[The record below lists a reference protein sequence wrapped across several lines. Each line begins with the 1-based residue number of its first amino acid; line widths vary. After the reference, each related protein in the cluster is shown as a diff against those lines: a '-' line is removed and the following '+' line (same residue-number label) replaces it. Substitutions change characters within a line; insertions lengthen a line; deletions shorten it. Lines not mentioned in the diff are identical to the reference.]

1 MWRRG
6 ERLYALLVFLV
17 VALEALALGGLV
29 WVFSGRLLGAFDY
42 PVARLYLLRA
52 LLLTALVL
60 VVLGAYILL
69 YHAYTALKEAR
80 DRALYGRYL
89 TAFTE
94 ALFSGTEPPPPP
106 WPEPALEALLHL
118 RETLKGEMGE
128 KVAEWLRRGRPPWAF
143 RLRRRWTSR
152 PERLEALEA
161 LGLARLP
168 ETLEA
173 ILPYLEHP
181 DPVLR
186 LAAARA
192 GARVAQGEGVL
203 RLGEA
208 LLGAGLSRGALL
220 EALLLLE
227 DRAEPVAALFLEKGG
242 REEVWAALEA
252 VGRLHLHALA
262 ERVLPFLEAE
272 DSEVRAAALRAL
284 ARLGY
289 PPVGYE
295 EAVLGLLRGGE
306 EFLRVQAARLT
317 PLLPPNLA
325 RRALWEALKDPSF
338 YVRRAAAEALASLDM
353 ELLRKAAEA
362 HPDPYGRAMAGQ
374 VLLEVAWSS

>member
-17 VALEALALGGLV
+17 VALEALALSGLV

-317 PLLPPNLA
+317 LLLPPNLA